1 MKKIIQL
8 LLVLF
13 VTTHISSAQVTLLN
27 EFRASNHNITA
38 VAYGKQ
44 SNLTV
49 TAGYDESIVIRDTQ
63 GEVIKRIKGHKDLIS
78 SLVFSAN
85 DKFVVGGGYKG
96 DVFVWNIES
105 GVLAYQLKGH
115 KRKINSIDVSVNGVI
130 ASGSVDK
137 RVLFWEL
144 ESGKTIH
151 SPNPLKGEV
160 TSVHFSYDGS
170 KLVSGSKDGSINLWD
185 GKNGALLKTMQ
196 DTDKSSGSIQ
206 NLSISPDGRFIH
218 AANSNGKITVW
229 NTATG
234 LKINEYG
241 ILAGEV
247 FDMRHSPDGRYL
259 AISIADKGFRVLNA
273 ETGAVVYQ
281 NEKFKDKVY
290 SLAFSADGRFLIN
303 CDYSNRLYQWD
314 ISPLGIPGMLALI
327 KQEKMDR
334 EKKVEPATA
343 TQVAETKPKSDVDM
357 DIPQRCTLPNR
368 NRYALIIGNEDYKSH
383 QMGLS
388 NESNVDFA
396 INDASSFRNYARNV
410 FCVPDE
416 NIIFLTDARAVEMHR
431 AIEKISLLVEL
442 ARGNAEVI
450 FYFAGH
456 GFPDEV
462 TKEPYIMPVDVSGN
476 DLRFAIKVSDLYKK
490 FTEHPHQ
497 RVTVFL
503 DACFTGGA
511 RNQGL
516 LAARA
521 VRVRPKEDVLQ
532 GNVVVFSASSGQESS
547 LPYKDQQHGMFTY
560 HLLKKL
566 KETSGNITY
575 GDLSDYI
582 VTEVARRSILFN
594 NKPQNPQV
602 NVSHQAMDSWK
613 EWGF

>member
-1 MKKIIQL
+1 MKQLIQL

-13 VTTHISSAQVTLLN
+13 VTAQITSAQVTLLN

-44 SNLTV
+44 SNLTA
-49 TAGYDESIVIRDTQ
+49 TAGYDESIVVRDAQ

-96 DVFVWNIES
+96 DVFVWNIET
-105 GVLAYQLKGH
+105 GVLVYQLKGH
-115 KRKINSIDVSVNGVI
+115 KRKINSIDVSANGVI

-160 TSVHFSYDGS
+160 TSVHFSDDGT
-170 KLVSGSKDGSINLWD
+170 KLVSGSKDGSINMWD

-241 ILAGEV
+241 ILTGEV

-314 ISPLGIPGMLALI
+314 ISPLGIPSMLALI

-334 EKKVEPATA
+334 EKKSEPATA
-343 TQVAETKPKSDVDM
+343 TQVVDTRPKSDVDI

-442 ARGNAEVI
+442 AKGNAEVI
-450 FYFAGH
+450 FFFAGH

-566 KETSGNITY
+566 KETSGNISY

-582 VTEVARRSILFN
+582 VTEVARRSILIN